1 MQADGNLV
9 IYCREKAIWSTR
21 TSDQSIKHMV
31 FQANGNIALMKKD
44 NVVAFRSSATSG
56 QGNKLILQNDGN
68 LVIYSSDGKSLW
80 ETRTYGNCPTG
91 KDLNNSSHRGMLL
104 YKIIFLNFLLS
115 D

>member
-21 TSDQSIKHMV
+21 TYGQSIKHMA
-31 FQANGNIALMKKD
+31 FQANGNIALMKSN

-56 QGNKLILQNDGN
+56 QGIKLILQNDGN

-80 ETRTYGNCPTG
+80 DTRTYGNCPTG
-91 KDLNNSSHRGMLL
+91 
-104 YKIIFLNFLLS
+104 IEI
-115 D
+115 